1 MSAAPAMPI
10 GDETMRERICNDAI
24 DRAAKLSPQSSAE
37 WTKEH
42 PEGKSSTTKVAPPSS
57 SEV

>member
-42 PEGKSSTTKVAPPSS
+42 P
-57 SEV
+57 